1 MPLHRSVTALAL
13 VFALSLAGAGAALGQ
28 PVPASSTIIAP
39 RLAADADR
47 LVAGAPFRLAVVA
60 DIKAGW
66 HVNSHTPKEDFLIP
80 TEIRIRPAAGL
91 VLSPVKYPKH
101 KETKFSFSDQP
112 LAVYEGR
119 TVFLVAGTVDAKAAP
134 GPRTLTAVISYQPCN
149 DNQCLPPAE
158 LTTALTLEVAK
169 TGTPATPANAD
180 LFAPPAAGGGAASAG
195 GSGGA
200 ANAADAASAGG
211 APLGAAALREKWN
224 VQGVPTLLFIGA
236 DGKETGT
243 RVVGFEPP
251 ETFAPRFSGSAPAP
265 VAAESGLAGKSLPLL
280 IGLVFLSGLAL
291 NLTPCVYPLI
301 PITLG
306 FFSRQT
312 GGKKGGTFGLALVY
326 VLGMSVTYSAL
337 GVFAALSGSLFGAW
351 LQKPA
356 VLLSIA
362 AIVIALALSMF
373 GLFEIQA
380 PHFITDRT
388 GSKSGVAGALTM
400 GLFVGFVAA
409 PCIGPFVLSLLTY
422 VAAKGSA
429 PLGFGLFFT
438 LAMGLGLPYLV
449 LGTASGSL
457 KALPR
462 SGEWMTAVRR
472 VFGFALVALAVYFLR
487 PLLPARA
494 YEIGLALPLLAGG
507 VWFLFFEKSGAGL
520 RGFAVAKGAVAVM
533 LLAAGGVLAAPQRS
547 KAELAFQP
555 YSEAAVAAARSAGK
569 PVMIDFYA
577 DWCLPCKE
585 LDHRTF
591 RDARVIA
598 AANGW
603 VLLKADLTR

>member
-1 MPLHRSVTALAL
+1 MPVRSLLAALAL
-13 VFALSLAGAGAALGQ
+13 AAAAPGLAQ
-28 PVPASSTIIAP
+28 PVPTSNTIVAP
-39 RLAADADR
+39 RLAADLDR
-47 LVAGAPFRLAVVA
+47 LVAGRPFRLAFVA
-60 DIKAGW
+60 EIKAGW

-80 TEIRIRPAAGL
+80 TEVLLKPERGL
-91 VLSPVKYPKH
+91 TFSPVQYPKH
-101 KETKFSFSDQP
+101 KETKFSFSEQP
-112 LAVYEGR
+112 LAVYEG
-119 TVFLVAGTVDAKAAP
+119 TAVFLVSGTVDEKAAA
-134 GPRTLTAVISYQPCN
+134 GPRTLMARISYQPCN

-158 LTTALTLEVAK
+158 LTASLTIDVAPAGTAPKAK
-169 TGTPATPANAD
+169 NAD
-180 LFAPPAAGGGAASAG
+180 LFGAPASATGGGAGSAPSGDG
-195 GSGGA
+195 GP
-200 ANAADAASAGG
+200 AADAGTARG
-211 APLGAAALREKWN
+211 APLGAAALREKWS
-224 VQGVPTLLFIGA
+224 VQGVPTLIFLGPDGAEIGS
-236 DGKETGT
+236 

-251 ETFAPRFSGSAPAP
+251 ETFAPRFSGGGPA
-265 VAAESGLAGKSLPLL
+265 AAESGLEGKSLPLL
-280 IGLVFLSGLAL
+280 LGLVFLSGLAL

-306 FFSRQT
+306 FFSRQA
-312 GGKKGGTFGLALVY
+312 GGSKGGTFGLALLY

-356 VLLSIA
+356 VLVAIA
-362 AIVIALALSMF
+362 AIVVALALSMF

-388 GSKSGVAGALTM
+388 GSKSGAAGALTM

-449 LGTASGSL
+449 LGTVSGSL

-487 PLLPARA
+487 PLLPARV
-494 YEIGLALPLLAGG
+494 YELGLALPLLAGG

-520 RGFAVAKGAVAVM
+520 RGFAAVKGAFAVA
-533 LLAAGGVLAAPQRS
+533 LLAAGVVFAMPQKAA
-547 KAELAFQP
+547 AELAFRP
-555 YSEAAVAAARSAGK
+555 YSEAALTAAKAAGK

-585 LDHRTF
+585 LDHKTF
-591 RDARVIA
+591 RDAHVIA
-598 AANGW
+598 AAKGW
-603 VLLKADLTR
+603 VLLKADMTR

>member
-1 MPLHRSVTALAL
+1 MSFRSSLAALAL
-13 VFALSLAGAGAALGQ
+13 AATSALAQ
-28 PVPASSTIIAP
+28 PVPASNTIVAP
-39 RLAADADR
+39 RLAADRDQ
-47 LVAGAPFRLAVVA
+47 LVQGTPFRLAVVA

-80 TEIRIRPAAGL
+80 TEVRLKSAPGL
-91 VLSPVKYPKH
+91 SFSAVTYPKH

-119 TVFLVAGTVDAKAAP
+119 AVFLVPGTVDPKAAP
-134 GPRTLTAVISYQPCN
+134 GPRTLAAVISYQPCN

-158 LTTALTLEVAK
+158 LTASLTIDVAK
-169 TGTPATPANAD
+169 AGAEAKPKNAELFGAPVSAT
-180 LFAPPAAGGGAASAG
+180 GGGPHDAPSG
-195 GSGGA
+195 DIGSTEGDGTTGA
-200 ANAADAASAGG
+200 
-211 APLGAAALREKWN
+211 APLGTAALREKWK
-224 VQGVPTLLFIGA
+224 VQGVPTLLFLGP

-251 ETFAPRFSGSAPAP
+251 ETFAPRFSGSGPA
-265 VAAESGLAGKSLPLL
+265 AAEDGLAGKSLPILL
-280 IGLVFLSGLAL
+280 GLVFASGLAL

-312 GGKKGGTFGLALVY
+312 GGRVGGMFGLALAY
-326 VLGMSVTYSAL
+326 VLGMSATYSAL

-356 VLLSIA
+356 VLVAIA
-362 AIVIALALSMF
+362 AIVLALALSMF

-388 GSKSGVAGALTM
+388 SSKSGAAGALTM

-449 LGTASGSL
+449 LGTVSGSL

-520 RGFAVAKGAVAVM
+520 RGFAAVKGAVAVA
-533 LLAAGGVLAAPQRS
+533 LLAAGAAFAMPRKAAPG
-547 KAELAFQP
+547 LAFQP
-555 YSEAAVAAARSAGK
+555 YSESAVSAALSAGR

-585 LDHRTF
+585 LDHKTF
-591 RDARVIA
+591 RDARVIEA
-598 AANGW
+598 AKGW